1 MIGRHPVVSLG
12 KLFKFPSEYIVHLE
26 GLRDLPRDIATMCS
40 WGIPICFLQKDQVCP
55 RSGKKLNY
63 LIQLLAAIDVPVD
76 NPDRIRK
83 LDLVW
88 RGCE

>member
-1 MIGRHPVVSLG
+1 
-12 KLFKFPSEYIVHLE
+12 
-26 GLRDLPRDIATMCS
+26 MCS

>member
-1 MIGRHPVVSLG
+1 M
-12 KLFKFPSEYIVHLE
+12 FKFPSKHIIHLE
-26 GLRDLPRDIATMCS
+26 GLRDLPRDIATMSS

-63 LIQLLAAIDVPVD
+63 LIQPLAAIDVPVD

-83 LDLVW
+83 LEPGR
-88 RGCE
+88 RGHE